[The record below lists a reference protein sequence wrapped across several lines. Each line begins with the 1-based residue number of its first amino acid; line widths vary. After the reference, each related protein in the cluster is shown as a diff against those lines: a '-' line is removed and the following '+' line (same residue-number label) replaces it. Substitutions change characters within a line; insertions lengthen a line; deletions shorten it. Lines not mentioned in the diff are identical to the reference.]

1 MCETKILYTKWH
13 IEYLLHLS
21 NWSPEAFEGQEDQP
35 DIGLLQGPPA
45 GHRSFENI
53 LSRCQK
59 EVFDHTLSFHPIA
72 AFILAL
78 WRSQRPPRPHIL
90 FLVKWFLLTSGS
102 TPDGPWRCPAPPG
115 PSRGPQRSQGHFLF
129 LSLKPYNMGVYGFL
143 LTSGL
148 MPDVSWRCLNP
159 SRSRALRY
167 HFFRYRYDTDTFLIY
182 KFDTDTILILS
193 WSEISILIL
202 ILIPSRAKNWYRYWY
217 WYFHRKLWY

>member
-1 MCETKILYTKWH
+1 MWEPLSSDRPKAGFQRLWLSYLLLVCETKILYTKWH

-78 WRSQRPPRPHIL
+78 RRSQRPPRPHFL

-102 TPDGPWRCPAPPG
+102 TPDGPWRCPAPQDP
-115 PSRGPQRSQGHFLF
+115 PVVPKGH
-129 LSLKPYNMGVYGFL
+129 KA
-143 LTSGL
+143 T
-148 MPDVSWRCLNP
+148 
-159 SRSRALRY
+159 
-167 HFFRYRYDTDTFLIY
+167 
-182 KFDTDTILILS
+182 
-193 WSEISILIL
+193 WS
-202 ILIPSRAKNWYRYWY
+202 
-217 WYFHRKLWY
+217 F

>member
-1 MCETKILYTKWH
+1 MTYRVSFAHVKLVTWGLWRPGGPTRHWAPTGTSC
-13 IEYLLHLS
+13 
-21 NWSPEAFEGQEDQP
+21 WSQK
-35 DIGLLQGPPA
+35 LW
-45 GHRSFENI
+45 NI

-59 EVFDHTLSFHPIA
+59 EVFEHTLSFHPIA

-78 WRSQRPPRPHIL
+78 WRSQRPPRPYIL

-159 SRSRALRY
+159 SRSPG
-167 HFFRYRYDTDTFLIY
+167 HFVFLGSNHEKMEKTGCPGLPRPLERI
-182 KFDTDTILILS
+182 
-193 WSEISILIL
+193 
-202 ILIPSRAKNWYRYWY
+202 
-217 WYFHRKLWY
+217 

>member
-1 MCETKILYTKWH
+1 MGFQRLWLSYLLLVCETKIIYTKWH
-13 IEYLLHLS
+13 IEYLLHMS

-59 EVFDHTLSFHPIA
+59 EVFEHTLSFHPIA

-102 TPDGPWRCPAPPG
+102 TPDGPWGCLAPSG
-115 PSRGPQRSQGHFLF
+115 PSRGPQRSQGHFVF
-129 LSLKPYNMGVYGFL
+129 LSLKPCNMGVYGFL

-159 SRSRALRY
+159 SRSQG
-167 HFFRYRYDTDTFLIY
+167 HFVFLGSNHEKMEKTGCPGLPRPLERI
-182 KFDTDTILILS
+182 
-193 WSEISILIL
+193 
-202 ILIPSRAKNWYRYWY
+202 
-217 WYFHRKLWY
+217 